1 MQQIDKAWM
10 KLEQKRSN
18 LVRRAQKY
26 AGLTLPMICTPDG
39 YDENS
44 DEMSTDYQSVG
55 AQAVNNLANKLML
68 ALFAPSRPFFRYDVP
83 DALTAQLVAGGMD
96 PSDLDNQMAVA
107 EKKAIGHLEQTSS
120 RPKLYQAMK
129 HLVVTGNVLM
139 VLPKPSKP
147 DDGEIRV
154 LGIKHYVVKRN
165 QQGKVICIIVKEE
178 VCFDELDEGVQE
190 YLATVSSKYTI
201 VDDYGD
207 QANQGDKTCCHYTA
221 VYWDD
226 KGYKLEQAV
235 DEIHL
240 PAEYDSKFTEDNLPY
255 RALTWDLADENNY
268 GSGLVEQCSGDLFA
282 ISTMSE
288 SILQAAVLASEFRW
302 LVNPGGVT
310 SVTDFQDSQNGDAIP
325 GVAGDITPLNNGA
338 MMNLQGISQIN
349 TDYINRIGKTFLLM
363 SSVVRDAE
371 RVTAEEIRS
380 VANELETSLGG
391 VYSRLAIDFQKPIAY
406 WLTAI
411 LGVKVGKDTI
421 KPVVITGLDA
431 LSRNGDLENLQ
442 ACLGDVAQIGTLPPL
457 VLQRLKVTAILN
469 AIFSARGLAPGDYV
483 ETQATAQQNGQA
495 QATQDA
501 AVASAPG
508 VAKAQAEGAVQAQQ
522 PQGQ

>member
-1 MQQIDKAWM
+1 MQQIDKVWQ

-83 DALTAQLVAGGMD
+83 DSLKASLVQGGMD
-96 PSDLDNQMAVA
+96 PSDVDNLMAVA
-107 EKKAIGHLEQTSS
+107 EKKAISHLEQTSS

-139 VLPKPSKP
+139 VLPKAKDT
-147 DDGEIRV
+147 DDEIRV
-154 LGIKHYVVKRN
+154 IGLKHYVVKRN
-165 QQGKVICIIVKEE
+165 QKGKVICIIVKEE
-178 VCFDELDEGVQE
+178 VCFDELAEGVQE
-190 YLATVSSKYTI
+190 YLAGVSGKYTI
-201 VDDYGD
+201 TDDYGD
-207 QANQGDKTCCHYTA
+207 MQNQGEKLCCHYTA
-221 VYWDD
+221 IYFEN
-226 KGYKLEQAV
+226 KSYKLEQAV

-240 PAEYDSKFTEDNLPY
+240 PSEYDSKFTEDNLPY

-325 GVAGDITPLNNGA
+325 GVAGDITPLNNGS

-406 WLTAI
+406 WLTDI
-411 LGVKVGKDTI
+411 MGVTVGKDTI

-442 ACLGDVAQIGTLPPL
+442 ACISDMAQFAQLPPMI
-457 VLQRLKVTAILN
+457 LQRVKVTAILN

-483 ETQATAQQNGQA
+483 ETASTAQANGQA